1 MTLDQVIDTL
11 SYEDLAALK
20 NMIESGHGNDA
31 IAVLEDFGW
40 DGSEDN
46 QDAVVKVLRR
56 G

>member
-40 DGSEDN
+40 DRKRRQSRRRRKGSS
-46 QDAVVKVLRR
+46 
-56 G
+56 

>member
-20 NMIESGHGNDA
+20 NMIESGHENDA

-56 G
+56 V